1 MLAGKMERE
10 RARERE
16 NGGGGGGSVRCVPKV
31 MQNAMAKYSVRVMIS
46 M

>member
-16 NGGGGGGSVRCVPKV
+16 RGGGENVRCVPKV